1 MGRSQRFLLLPLP
14 IWFQLRPTLYPEC
27 PEDSLLA
34 GTPTSGF
41 PCCSCLTLLTDPW
54 AAGSPS
60 LSQTLFYP
68 ISVSPSQPS
77 LSLAGCLHFSISVV
91 PLSLPSHCWL
101 FIFASPNSGPVLSL
115 CHALPNLG
123 GSLKCPL
130 CSWHPPGPSS
140 VFSVDKIDRQP
151 PIPTWESGPRG
162 PIIPREIFHPPSPR
176 PHPLPQSIGYILSQ
190 GMSGSHR
197 HFLRAWGW
205 EGAWEWSL
213 LRSCWSRSLH
223 NFKPHPL
230 FVVMPPAINRG
241 SQSIFFKNKHQ
252 TGLTWPEKQ
261 PLAGAHP
268 SSVPVSSHP
277 RWLAELE
284 RKLGVRRRRGS
295 LQDATWT
302 G

>member
-1 MGRSQRFLLLPLP
+1 MGCRLP
-14 IWFQLRPTLYPEC
+14 I
-27 PEDSLLA
+27 SLPDPFLSHLCLSIS
-34 GTPTSGF
+34 TIPVSG
-41 PCCSCLTLLTDPW
+41 W
-54 AAGSPS
+54 
-60 LSQTLFYP
+60 LSSFLHICGP
-68 ISVSPSQPS
+68 SVSPFALLALHLCLSQLWSCSFSVSCFTQFGWQSEVPT
-77 LSLAGCLHFSISVV
+77 LQLA
-91 PLSLPSHCWL
+91 
-101 FIFASPNSGPVLSL
+101 
-115 CHALPNLG
+115 
-123 GSLKCPL
+123 
-130 CSWHPPGPSS
+130 PPGPSS
-140 VFSVDKIDRQP
+140 VFSVDKIDPQP

-176 PHPLPQSIGYILSQ
+176 PHPLPQSIGYIPSQ
-190 GMSGSHR
+190 GMSGSLR

-223 NFKPHPL
+223 NFKPHPP